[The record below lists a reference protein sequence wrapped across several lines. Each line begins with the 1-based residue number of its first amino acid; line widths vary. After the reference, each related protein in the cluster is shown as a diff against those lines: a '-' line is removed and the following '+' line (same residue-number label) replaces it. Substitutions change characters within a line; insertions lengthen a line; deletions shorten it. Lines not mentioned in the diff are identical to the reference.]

1 MLVALVFAV
10 IGTGS
15 VYVKRHLKE
24 AVVELSNKSPRAWAC
39 ACLHILYH
47 VQSRGVGG
55 AGDIKIG

>member
-10 IGTGS
+10 IVTGS

-39 ACLHILYH
+39 AHLHILHY
-47 VQSRGVGG
+47 VQSRGGG
-55 AGDIKIG
+55 GGR